1 MKLAQT
7 EKQNQIRVKSCNGCR
22 DERVG
27 LEAYI
32 CFFCNLECLECLSE
46 SESYVSCNGHSFCQ
60 AVLERMKVSCHN
72 PEKLI

>member
-32 CFFCNLECLECLSE
+32 CFFVIWSVW
-46 SESYVSCNGHSFCQ
+46 SV
-60 AVLERMKVSCHN
+60 
-72 PEKLI
+72 